1 MNQNFNNVENN
12 NTSNDILTTN
22 YENSSI
28 QEQQK
33 HENEPQQIINNNK
46 FNNKKTKMVLITAIT
61 ILVIFITVLLIMLF
75 HNQKEKNESAHD
87 NHNINN
93 AQTDRDNNS
102 KNTTAHSCAFDIDKE
117 YNLIFDTMGGSKI
130 DYIVV
135 RNENMYEEI
144 LPTPTKSQYI
154 FDGWYYDKLYKNKVE
169 TNLINKLDIKE
180 IKDNHNCTIG
190 YENIILY
197 AKWTETKEMSDTQL
211 NSKLNELML
220 EREYN
225 SYAIKVINS
234 FIPDY
239 QKIFTNNEIYN
250 LFYNVTKITLN
261 PYDPQQPNLSHTDR
275 AYNAS
280 GNIVVNCFEGEL
292 DNDKNWDGLRFLL
305 THEIIHSL
313 GKFPDEELNGSYNT
327 PIWVRNY
334 LLEEGLADSIALFV
348 KGTAHDNKFAIKSQN
363 YFAMYRVDS
372 NYNIK
377 ENEEINHT
385 YIISGNIINNFKY
398 IGCYDELIHANI
410 DSSFKGLKKCMINN
424 VKNGEEYYNKLF
436 KIINNIYIY
445 TEYPNNFY
453 TKDDLTIEYS
463 YNADLINFINNNS
476 LNDLLIEY
484 ADLSAEIINNKIDNT
499 YSICDFYKNNA
510 IFYSKGNNEYKT
522 NLICN

>member
-1 MNQNFNNVENN
+1 MNQKFNDNN
-12 NTSNDILTTN
+12 NNNYILNDNITTN
-22 YENSSI
+22 YEGISMS
-28 QEQQK
+28 
-33 HENEPQQIINNNK
+33 EPQQIINKNK
-46 FNNKKTKMVLITAIT
+46 IPKVMLITAIT
-61 ILVIFITVLLIMLF
+61 ILVIFIAVLLIMLF
-75 HNQKEKNESAHD
+75 NNKKEKNESSHG
-87 NHNINN
+87 NQNINN
-93 AQTDRDNNS
+93 AQTDKDNNS
-102 KNTTAHSCAFDIDKE
+102 NENTTNSCNFDIAKE
-117 YNLIFDTMGGSKI
+117 YNLIFDTMGGSEI
-130 DYIVV
+130 DSIVV
-135 RNENMYEEI
+135 RNENMQKEI
-144 LPTPTKSQYI
+144 LPTPTKTQYI
-154 FDGWYYDKLYKNKVE
+154 FAGWYYDRLYKNKVE
-169 TNLINKLDIKE
+169 TNLINQLDIKE

-190 YENIILY
+190 YEDIVLY
-197 AKWTETKEMSDTQL
+197 AKWTEPEEISDTQL
-211 NSKLNELML
+211 NSQLNQLMQ

-275 AYNAS
+275 AYNA
-280 GNIVVNCFEGEL
+280 GGYIVVNCFEGEL
-292 DNDKNWDGLRFLL
+292 DNDKNWDGLRWLL

-313 GKFPDEELNGSYNT
+313 GEFPAEEAEGSFGVSIT
-327 PIWVRNY
+327 LRNR
-334 LLEEGLADSIALFV
+334 LLEEGLADSIANFV

-385 YIISGNIINNFKY
+385 YTISGNIINNFKY

-410 DSSFKGLKKCMINN
+410 DSSFNGLKNCMSNN

-453 TKDDLTIEYS
+453 TKDDLNDKYS
-463 YNADLINFINNNS
+463 YNTDIMDFINNNN

-510 IFYSKGNNEYKT
+510 IFYSKGNNEYKS